1 MTENIEVFTQSSI
14 RIKTRHG
21 VIYVDPFQMRDE
33 PHDADYIFI
42 THDHSDHFS
51 NEDIKKVR
59 KNSTILVVP
68 EKIGKLAN
76 VLVHD
81 QDRLIVVK
89 PGIYKEIDGLEF
101 ETIPAYN
108 NIKPY
113 HPKSAGFVGYV
124 FRVDHKRIY
133 VAGDTSLTKDAQKV
147 KCDIALVP
155 IGGTYTMDA
164 KKAAELVNILRP
176 EVAIPTHYGS
186 IVGKK
191 SDAEKFKS
199 LVNSH
204 IKVEI
209 KMQY

>member
-1 MTENIEVFTQSSI
+1 MTENIQVFTQSSI
-14 RIKTRHG
+14 RIQTRHG
-21 VIYVDPFQMRDE
+21 VIYVDPFQMKDE

-51 NEDIKKVR
+51 NDDIKKVR
-59 KNSTILVVP
+59 KNSTILIVP

-89 PGIYKEIDGLEF
+89 PGIYKEVDGLEF

-133 VAGDTSLTKDAQKV
+133 VAGDTSLTKEAQKV
-147 KCDIALVP
+147 RCDIALVP

-164 KKAAELVNILRP
+164 RKAAELINILRP

-199 LVNSH
+199 LVKPP

>member
-14 RIKTRHG
+14 RINTRHG

-186 IVGKK
+186 IVGKR

>member
-68 EKIGKLAN
+68 ERIGKLAN